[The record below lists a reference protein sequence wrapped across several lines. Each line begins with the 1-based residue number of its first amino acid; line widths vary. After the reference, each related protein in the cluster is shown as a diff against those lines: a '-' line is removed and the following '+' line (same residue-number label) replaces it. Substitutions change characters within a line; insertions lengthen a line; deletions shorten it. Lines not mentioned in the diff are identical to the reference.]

1 MVLAK
6 QKTGKATSSTSSSTL
21 VPLKK
26 LRLRCAYLY
35 EGRKKNDCLSI
46 VSRIY
51 VEKNLELSK
60 LARIHCGR
68 FFLHIEREI
77 IIYAVKL
84 KKAPEVR
91 SHDRL
96 SLMIVS
102 TVRLQN
108 DNILIVSDKF

>member
-26 LRLRCAYLY
+26 LRLRYTYLY
-35 EGRKKNDCLSI
+35 EGRKRKNDCLSF
-46 VSRIY
+46 VSCIY

-68 FFLHIEREI
+68 SILHIKREI
-77 IIYAVKL
+77 IIYTVKV
-84 KKAPEVR
+84 KKATG

-102 TVRLQN
+102 TVRPQN

>member
-26 LRLRCAYLY
+26 LRLRCTYLY
-35 EGRKKNDCLSI
+35 DGIKKNDCLSF
-46 VSRIY
+46 VSCIY

-68 FFLHIEREI
+68 SILHIKREI
-77 IIYAVKL
+77 IIYTVKV
-84 KKAPEVR
+84 KKATG

-102 TVRLQN
+102 TVRPQN